1 METTRENLFQVKKE
15 RSYISCLVN
24 GCSYG
29 FKHLGLLLRYIWPSL
44 ILSIILPIPFV
55 FLFAAQL
62 DAILRKWTELGYI
75 PNVTFKVMRHE
86 IEKCTN
92 HSAVKVL
99 IYILWVAV
107 TLFLLYLPL
116 LLGISIWWGL
126 LAALVTWLLLLP
138 LSVVIMQISYSD
150 TAISG
155 CFKNG
160 FKTAYRNF
168 GKLFV
173 FEFLSNMLIFIFV
186 LLGSIPLLVI
196 SALCLQAYHGTL
208 MGDVLDLPV
217 LFPIYLILADC
228 ICSAIWLIT
237 LMVFGFS
244 RCLMWGSLVNEVP
257 AETEADS

>member
-1 METTRENLFQVKKE
+1 METTGENLFQVKKE

-29 FKHLGLLLRYIWPSL
+29 FKHLGLLLRYIWPSMV
-44 ILSIILPIPFV
+44 LSIILPIPFV

-62 DAILRKWTELGYI
+62 DAILRKWMELGYI
-75 PNVTFKVMRHE
+75 PNVTFKVMRHD
-86 IEKCTN
+86 IEKCAN

-99 IYILWVAV
+99 IYVLWVAV
-107 TLFLLYLPL
+107 TFFLLYLPI
-116 LLGISIWWGL
+116 LLGISIWWGI
-126 LAALVTWLLLLP
+126 LASVVTWLLLLP
-138 LSVVIMQISYSD
+138 LSVVIMQLSYSD
-150 TAISG
+150 AAISV
-155 CFKNG
+155 CFKDG
-160 FKTAYRNF
+160 FRTAYRSF

-173 FEFLSNMLIFIFV
+173 FELLSNMLIFIVV

-217 LFPIYLILADC
+217 LFPLYYLLAAF
-228 ICSAIWLIT
+228 ISSAVWLIT
-237 LMVFGFS
+237 LLVFGFS